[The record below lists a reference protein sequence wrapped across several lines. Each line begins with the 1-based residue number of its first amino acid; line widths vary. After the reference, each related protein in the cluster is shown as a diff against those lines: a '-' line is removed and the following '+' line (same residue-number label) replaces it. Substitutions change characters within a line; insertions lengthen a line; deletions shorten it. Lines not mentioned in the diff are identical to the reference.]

1 MEFQHTP
8 VMASEAVKYL
18 QCAPGG
24 VYVDA
29 TVGGGGH
36 ATDILKAIGPDGR
49 LIGIDRDAD
58 AIGAA
63 KALLRPYEERVTLV
77 NDNFR
82 NIKEILFSL
91 GVEAID
97 GLLLDLG
104 VSAHQLKDPG
114 RGFGFMADSL
124 LDMRM
129 DRTQELSAYDVV
141 NKYPEEALSDIFWR
155 YGEERF
161 SKAIA
166 KAIVRA
172 RKEAPIDTTLK
183 LAEIASSV
191 MHRRYPGHS
200 RRHPATRVFQ
210 AIRIAVND
218 ELESLEKGLVSGIGA
233 LKKGGRVVVIS
244 FHSLEDRIVKGT
256 FRGLSSACTCP
267 PRLPKCVC
275 GTVPV
280 LRVITRTPVAP
291 SEAEL
296 RANPY
301 ARSAK
306 LRAAEKISEA

>member
-1 MEFQHTP
+1 M
-8 VMASEAVKYL
+8 VLEAVKYL

-36 ATDILKAIGPDGR
+36 ATEILKASAPDGR
-49 LIGIDRDAD
+49 LIGIDLDTD

-63 KALLRPYEERVTLV
+63 KALLKPYEERVTLV

-82 NIKEILFSL
+82 NIKEILLSL
-91 GVEAID
+91 GIEAID

-129 DRTQELSAYDVV
+129 DRLQEISAYDVV

-166 KAIVRA
+166 RAIVRA
-172 RKEAPIDTTLK
+172 RKEAPISTTLR
-183 LAEIASSV
+183 LAEIASSA
-191 MHRRYPGHS
+191 MHYPGRS

-218 ELESLEKGLVSGIGA
+218 ELEGLKKGLVSGIGA

-244 FHSLEDRIVKGT
+244 FHSLEDRIVKNT
-256 FRGLSSACTCP
+256 FRGMSLACICP

-280 LRVITRTPVAP
+280 VRVITRTPVAP
-291 SEAEL
+291 AEAEL

-306 LRAAEKISEA
+306 LRAAEKISAA